1 MFEQVHIAN
10 GTFCSLAAAA
20 HIVLRAHALEVHI
33 PPAVFLLSHDDVGS
47 DCSFR
52 DSDFCWLDL
61 NCLCGFLWNFLCH
74 DFKVLMNYTLA
85 RCAVYFTC
93 NQVDEKV
100 KSSRKGEWRIFIGK
114 RDELSGTRNENSYLL
129 APCSYLSKI
138 GGTRSANLPLWPEHR
153 PNFAQ
158 ENEWCDNRG
167 QPMSCIKTI
176 TAIWRKSAAKGKLHQ
191 R

>member
-100 KSSRKGEWRIFIGK
+100 KSSRKGEWRIF
-114 RDELSGTRNENSYLL
+114 RLL
-129 APCSYLSKI
+129 KI